1 MSNTLLPNLMANLIT
16 DLHQDSFIWQLVT
29 GTLSLILAHLI
40 TRSTQH
46 FLDARPGQKALA
58 REALRS
64 VYFYLT
70 ALALVYFSR
79 ALLPGHSHPL
89 LTFMLALLNSA
100 IIIRLAV
107 VMLNQVFAP
116 SGWRDQLIR
125 FIAAGVW
132 IGFAL
137 YVSGFLPELL
147 RILDGWEIDLGKQRL
162 SFLSLFKGL
171 LFALSIFLVSLWFAR
186 VIQAR
191 VMLANEFDINL
202 RIMVSKLTQA
212 TLVLLALLLSLA
224 FSGVDLTVLSVFGG
238 ALGVGLGLGLQKI
251 ASNYVSGF
259 IILLDRSV
267 QLGHQ
272 VCIDGHLGQLTKM
285 TARYVVVRDF
295 SGIEAII
302 PNDTL
307 ITSTVVNH
315 TYSDIITR
323 QALTVQVS
331 YQDDL
336 EKALAILL
344 KLASEQP
351 LILPTPQPN
360 AIVNKLADHGVE
372 IELRFWVDNPMD
384 NSALLRS
391 DLLLNIWKAFKAEGL
406 TIPYPKREVFL
417 MPQPDMNRSA
427 EVGTPTGAKQL

>member
-1 MSNTLLPNLMANLIT
+1 
-16 DLHQDSFIWQLVT
+16 
-29 GTLSLILAHLI
+29 
-40 TRSTQH
+40 
-46 FLDARPGQKALA
+46 
-58 REALRS
+58 
-64 VYFYLT
+64 
-70 ALALVYFSR
+70 
-79 ALLPGHSHPL
+79 
-89 LTFMLALLNSA
+89 
-100 IIIRLAV
+100 
-107 VMLNQVFAP
+107 
-116 SGWRDQLIR
+116 
-125 FIAAGVW
+125 
-132 IGFAL
+132 
-137 YVSGFLPELL
+137 
-147 RILDGWEIDLGKQRL
+147 
-162 SFLSLFKGL
+162 
-171 LFALSIFLVSLWFAR
+171 
-186 VIQAR
+186 
-191 VMLANEFDINL
+191 
-202 RIMVSKLTQA
+202 
-212 TLVLLALLLSLA
+212 
-224 FSGVDLTVLSVFGG
+224 
-238 ALGVGLGLGLQKI
+238 
-251 ASNYVSGF
+251 
-259 IILLDRSV
+259 
-267 QLGHQ
+267 
-272 VCIDGHLGQLTKM
+272 M

-427 EVGTPTGAKQL
+427 EVGTPTGAKQP